1 MAQKYT
7 ILKVLIQNFSKIKN
21 PKAGFTLIEL
31 IFGLLIMS
39 VVGGLAM
46 NAFVQ
51 SSTTFAQD
59 KKNIDSNQNLSAIL
73 EIIGNDIRQSG
84 EQISNSSFPTIE
96 ISQNTITGTTITD
109 SSTIKIRRAL
119 TPALTLCQTIAA
131 NATPTTLT
139 VADDNTNSTTPKTTT
154 PNCAPLP
161 LQTDTSTPILPKSL
175 REARNYRCKLD
186 DINALPS
193 TTTDSCLTT
202 KASPDLEQL
211 RAAIYDVSNNT
222 LRMFNY
228 TDDSVVTASS
238 KFSITIN
245 NLVSQTTATPV
256 DSPIYLIEE
265 RIYKLENDGTIKLS
279 TDGTNFTPLIA
290 GMVKFKVS
298 AKLYSDT
305 TAIPKTL
312 NNAPAN
318 PCSSVTSSPDYK
330 YTCTFNAAT
339 TGYNWKN
346 IAGVKIEL
354 QSKYD
359 STGKATEGSSNV
371 GDIAAIAKDKEKL
384 SASAEYFPRNV
395 LSK

>member
-1 MAQKYT
+1 M
-7 ILKVLIQNFSKIKN
+7 ILKVLIQNSNKVN
-21 PKAGFTLIEL
+21 NLKAGFTLIEL
-31 IFGLLIMS
+31 IVGLLIMS
-39 VVGGLAM
+39 IVGGLAM
-46 NAFVQ
+46 NALVQ
-51 SSTTFAQD
+51 SSATFTQD
-59 KKNIDSNQNLSAIL
+59 KKNIDSSQNLSAIL

-84 EQISNSSFPTIE
+84 EQISNSNFPTIE
-96 ISQNTITGTTITD
+96 ISQNTIAGTKITD
-109 SSTIKIRRAL
+109 SSTIKIRRSL
-119 TPALTLCQTIAA
+119 TSPLTLCQTIAA

-161 LQTDTSTPILPKSL
+161 MQTETSTPNLPKSL

-186 DINALPS
+186 DINAVPS

-211 RAAIYDVSNNT
+211 RSAIYDTANNT

-228 TDDSVVTASS
+228 TDDNVVTAGN

-245 NLVSQTTATPV
+245 GLAIQSTVTPI

-265 RIYKLENDGTIKLS
+265 RIYKLNNDGTIQLS
-279 TDGTNFTPLIA
+279 KDGGTSFDTLIK

-305 TAIPKTL
+305 TATIKTL

-318 PCSSVTSSPDYK
+318 PCSDNTK
-330 YTCTFNAAT
+330 YTCNFNAST

-354 QSKYD
+354 QSQYD
-359 STGKATEGSSNV
+359 PTGQNATANTLQT
-371 GDIAAIAKDKEKL
+371 EKL
-384 SASAEYFPRNV
+384 KAEAEYFPRNV